1 MKRHGGKTNTKQI
14 CVYKTQRALLEFM
27 DDTRYEKEPM
37 ASPHTLMSRIRLNAK
52 DYSKGT
58 GENAVDAFYNLSA
71 EEFFQLNDAV
81 IKAKTVTA
89 RELAICKRNVE
100 RLLKALKCAG
110 DNSALK
116 ELEDLCSQFS
126 ESPNEIF
133 KEAGEKIS
141 GILSR
146 LKGTSGSDNVSG
158 AALLEKAT
166 AEYDEAKSQKEIYS
180 NIKIL
185 NYDRYVNPENAE
197 ERTVTMLK
205 VTYNPQRN
213 YPYVLTVANGWA
225 VPLITKLRGVIIK
238 EGSTRLTD
246 KVVISLY
253 ERKMLSMLGTVDS
266 FLKAMTAYALG
277 SYFETV
283 TNPILYSGAYED

>member
-1 MKRHGGKTNTKQI
+1 
-14 CVYKTQRALLEFM
+14 
-27 DDTRYEKEPM
+27 
-37 ASPHTLMSRIRLNAK
+37 
-52 DYSKGT
+52 
-58 GENAVDAFYNLSA
+58 
-71 EEFFQLNDAV
+71 
-81 IKAKTVTA
+81 
-89 RELAICKRNVE
+89 
-100 RLLKALKCAG
+100 
-110 DNSALK
+110 
-116 ELEDLCSQFS
+116 
-126 ESPNEIF
+126 
-133 KEAGEKIS
+133 
-141 GILSR
+141 
-146 LKGTSGSDNVSG
+146 
-158 AALLEKAT
+158 
-166 AEYDEAKSQKEIYS
+166 
-180 NIKIL
+180 
-185 NYDRYVNPENAE
+185 
-197 ERTVTMLK
+197 MLK

>member
-1 MKRHGGKTNTKQI
+1 MAGKTNTKQI

-89 RELAICKRNVE
+89 RELAICKRNIE
-100 RLLKALKCAG
+100 RLQKALKCAG

-146 LKGTSGSDNVSG
+146 LKGTPGSDNVSG
-158 AALLEKAT
+158 TALFEKAT
-166 AEYDEAKSQKEIYS
+166 AEYDEAKSQRELYS

-213 YPYVLTVANGWA
+213 YPYVLMVANGWA
-225 VPLITKLRGVIIK
+225 VPLITKLKGVIIK

-246 KVVISLY
+246 KVVISLD

>member
-1 MKRHGGKTNTKQI
+1 MAGKTNTKQI

-71 EEFFQLNDAV
+71 EEFFQLNDVV

-89 RELAICKRNVE
+89 KELAICKRNIE
-100 RLLKALKCAG
+100 RLQKALKCTG
-110 DNSALK
+110 DNAALN
-116 ELEDLCSQFS
+116 ELKDLCSQFS

-146 LKGTSGSDNVSG
+146 LKGTPDSDDVSC
-158 AALLEKAT
+158 AALL
-166 AEYDEAKSQKEIYS
+166 
-180 NIKIL
+180 
-185 NYDRYVNPENAE
+185 
-197 ERTVTMLK
+197 
-205 VTYNPQRN
+205 
-213 YPYVLTVANGWA
+213 
-225 VPLITKLRGVIIK
+225 
-238 EGSTRLTD
+238 
-246 KVVISLY
+246 
-253 ERKMLSMLGTVDS
+253 
-266 FLKAMTAYALG
+266 
-277 SYFETV
+277 
-283 TNPILYSGAYED
+283 

>member
-1 MKRHGGKTNTKQI
+1 MAGKTNTKQI

-100 RLLKALKCAG
+100 RLQKALKCAG

-146 LKGTSGSDNVSG
+146 LKGTPGSDNVSG
-158 AALLEKAT
+158 AALFEKAT
-166 AEYDEAKSQKEIYS
+166 AEYDEAKSQRELYS

-225 VPLITKLRGVIIK
+225 VPLITKLKGVIIK
-238 EGSTRLTD
+238 EGSTRITD
-246 KVVISLY
+246 KVVISLD

-277 SYFETV
+277 LYFETV

>member
-1 MKRHGGKTNTKQI
+1 MAGKTNTKQI

-100 RLLKALKCAG
+100 RLQKALKCAG

-146 LKGTSGSDNVSG
+146 LKGTPGSDNVSG
-158 AALLEKAT
+158 AALFEKAT
-166 AEYDEAKSQKEIYS
+166 AEYDEAKAQRELYS

-225 VPLITKLRGVIIK
+225 VPLITKLKGVIIK
-238 EGSTRLTD
+238 EGSTRITD
-246 KVVISLY
+246 KVVISLD

-277 SYFETV
+277 LYFETV

>member
-1 MKRHGGKTNTKQI
+1 MAGKTNTKQI

-89 RELAICKRNVE
+89 RELAICKRSIE
-100 RLLKALKCAG
+100 RLQKALKCAG

-146 LKGTSGSDNVSG
+146 LKGTPDSDDVSG

-225 VPLITKLRGVIIK
+225 VPLITKLKGVIIK

-246 KVVISLY
+246 KVVISLD

-277 SYFETV
+277 PYFETV
-283 TNPILYSGAYED
+283 TNPILYSGAYGD

>member
-1 MKRHGGKTNTKQI
+1 MAGKTNTKQI

-89 RELAICKRNVE
+89 RELAICKRNIE
-100 RLLKALKCAG
+100 RLQKALKCAG
-110 DNSALK
+110 DTSAIK

-133 KEAGEKIS
+133 KEAGEKIR

-146 LKGTSGSDNVSG
+146 LKGTPGSDNVSG
-158 AALLEKAT
+158 AALFEKAT
-166 AEYDEAKSQKEIYS
+166 AEYDEAKSQRELYS

-225 VPLITKLRGVIIK
+225 VPLITKLKGVIIK
-238 EGSTRLTD
+238 EGSTRITD
-246 KVVISLY
+246 KVVISLD

-277 SYFETV
+277 TYFETV

>member
-1 MKRHGGKTNTKQI
+1 MAGKTNTKQI

-89 RELAICKRNVE
+89 RELAICKRNIE
-100 RLLKALKCAG
+100 RLQKALKCAG
-110 DNSALK
+110 DNSALN

-146 LKGTSGSDNVSG
+146 LKGTPGSDNVSG
-158 AALLEKAT
+158 AALFEKAT
-166 AEYDEAKSQKEIYS
+166 AEYDEAKSQRELYS

-225 VPLITKLRGVIIK
+225 VPLITKLKGVIIK
-238 EGSTRLTD
+238 EGSTRITD
-246 KVVISLY
+246 KVVISLD

-277 SYFETV
+277 LYFETV